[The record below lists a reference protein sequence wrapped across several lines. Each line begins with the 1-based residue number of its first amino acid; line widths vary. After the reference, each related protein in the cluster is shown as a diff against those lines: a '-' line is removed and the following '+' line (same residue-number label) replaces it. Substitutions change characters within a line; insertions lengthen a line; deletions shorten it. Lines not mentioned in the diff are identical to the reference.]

1 MIVGIGTDILKT
13 ERMEALIERFGEVF
27 LTRTFTAAER
37 QAAAARPLP
46 LLYYCTRF
54 AAKEA
59 VFKALAPPGDA
70 GCDPREVEI
79 LNDRTGFPRATVRGR
94 LADLAASKKV
104 SCISVSVSDEEDYVV
119 AFAVVESGDGN
130 TGYAT

>member
-1 MIVGIGTDILKT
+1 MILGIGTDILKT
-13 ERMEALIERFGEVF
+13 ERMQELVDKFGEVF
-27 LTRTFTAAER
+27 LARTFTAGERKAAAER
-37 QAAAARPLP
+37 PRP

-79 LNDRTGFPRATVRGR
+79 LSDRTGFPYTVLRGR
-94 LADLAASKKV
+94 LGELAAAKGV
-104 SCISVSVSDEEDYVV
+104 SAIRVSVSDEDDYVV
-119 AFAVVESGDGN
+119 AFAIVEGD
-130 TGYAT
+130 A

>member
-1 MIVGIGTDILKT
+1 MILGIGTDIVKT
-13 ERMEALIERFGEVF
+13 ERMQELIDKFGEVF
-27 LTRTFTAAER
+27 LARTFTAEER
-37 QAAAARPLP
+37 KAAGERPRP

-79 LNDRTGFPRATVRGR
+79 LNDRTGFPYAVLRGR
-94 LADLAASKKV
+94 LGELAAAKGV
-104 SCISVSVSDEEDYVV
+104 SAIRVSVSDEDDYVV
-119 AFAVVESGDGN
+119 AFAIVE
-130 TGYAT
+130 AEA

>member
-1 MIVGIGTDILKT
+1 MILGVGTDIVRT
-13 ERMEALIERFGEVF
+13 ERMQGLIDRFGEVF
-27 LTRTFTAAER
+27 LTKTFTAEER
-37 QAAAARPLP
+37 KAADGRPRP

-79 LNDRTGFPRATVRGR
+79 LNDRTGFPYAALRGR
-94 LADLAASKKV
+94 LGELAAAKGV
-104 SCISVSVSDEEDYVV
+104 SAIRVSVSDEDDYVV
-119 AFAVVESGDGN
+119 AFAIVEGE
-130 TGYAT
+130 A